1 VYDRIQHPRLPV
13 KTSFFRAGGCQ
24 CPSIPTQIYTDL
36 RHLVLPSGKIK
47 WIKYMCE
54 ILMIGDN
61 CSLDSKTQ
69 FLGGHQSDL
78 ADLPDGWSIVAASSL
93 DLYYSPNI

>member
-1 VYDRIQHPRLPV
+1 
-13 KTSFFRAGGCQ
+13 
-24 CPSIPTQIYTDL
+24 
-36 RHLVLPSGKIK
+36 
-47 WIKYMCE
+47 MCE

-61 CSLDSKTQ
+61 CSLDSKPQ
-69 FLGGHQSDL
+69 FLGGHRDDL